1 MIQRHPMLIA
11 VICIVA
17 IVLGSCL
24 GTRLAGAGG
33 LIVPSDSYVVEG
45 VGTVRVWISERY
57 GQLCSSVGA
66 WPTVSI
72 SCMKLADTTYGRQI
86 QGN

>member
-1 MIQRHPMLIA
+1 MIDRHPILIA

-17 IVLGSCL
+17 IVLGSCI
-24 GTRLAGAGG
+24 GTRVGAAGI
-33 LIVPSDSYVVEG
+33 IVPSDSYVVEG

-57 GQLCSSVGA
+57 GQHCSSVGA

-72 SCMKLADTTYGRQI
+72 TCMKLADTTYGRQI
-86 QGN
+86 GN